1 MTIRSINRSSLLR
14 LTSYAKATAR
24 GVSTS
29 ILILFAIL
37 LLVLGKV
44 DENFLVKFKSTIL
57 DLSAYALEIIGKPV
71 GSISAS
77 LDDVNDFLFLYSQN
91 NNLKDEN
98 KELYKWK
105 DLGQRL
111 LEENKELR
119 KLLNAVNKLPD
130 KFITASIVSNS
141 AGSYIKTITINVGK
155 KNGVRLG
162 NAVTNNWGM
171 IGRVV
176 ELGNNVSRVLLT
188 TDINSQ
194 IPIYFERSRYRAILI
209 GKNSNL
215 LEIKFLKNRVNLFD
229 NDRVI
234 TSGEG
239 GLLPRGL
246 VVGTYLKEIN
256 KNNETIQILPTR
268 GWDEFNNLNV
278 VLYNPK
284 KDFN

>member
-130 KFITASIVSNS
+130 KFITASIISNS

-155 KNGVRLG
+155 NNGVRLG

-278 VLYNPK
+278 VLYNPQ

>member
-1 MTIRSINRSSLLR
+1 MTIRSINKSSLLR

-29 ILILFAIL
+29 VLVLFSIL

-44 DENFLVKFKSTIL
+44 DENFLVKSKSTIL

-111 LEENKELR
+111 LEENKELK

-194 IPIYFERSRYRAILI
+194 IPIYFERSKYRAILI

-256 KNNETIQILPTR
+256 KNNETIKILPTR
-268 GWDEFNNLNV
+268 GWDGSNNLNV
-278 VLYNPK
+278 VLYNPQ